1 MSLYFITG
9 NQNKVAEMK
18 AIVPEIEQMQ
28 IDLPEIQDIDPH
40 KIIAAKLQEA
50 LKHHSGP
57 FIVEDTSL
65 TMETL
70 NGLPGPFIKWFM
82 DAIGIDGLWDI
93 VSKRDSQKATARAII
108 GYAADPKSIQFFEG
122 TIPGQIVSPRGE
134 ARFGWDPI
142 FQPDGFEKTFA
153 EMTPEEKNA
162 VSHRKQAATKLKEF
176 LS

>member
-18 AIVPEIEQMQ
+18 SIIPDIEQME
-28 IDLPEIQDIDPH
+28 IDLPEIQDIDPRE
-40 KIIAAKLQEA
+40 IIKAKLEEA

-65 TMETL
+65 VVNSM
-70 NGLPGPFIKWFM
+70 NGLPGPFIKWFLQSV
-82 DAIGIDGLWDI
+82 GIDGIWKMTSVFGETDA
-93 VSKRDSQKATARAII
+93 KAQAII
-108 GYAADPKSIQFFEG
+108 GYAKDSDNIQFFEG
-122 TIPGQIVSPRGE
+122 SVLGKIVEPRGE

-142 FQPDGFEKTFA
+142 FQPEGFEKTFA

-162 VSHRKQAATKLKEF
+162 ISHRKQAATKLKEF

>member
-1 MSLYFITG
+1 MPLYFITG

-18 AIVPEIEQMQ
+18 SIVPDIEQME
-28 IDLPEIQDIDPH
+28 IDLPEIQEIDPRE
-40 KIIAAKLQEA
+40 IIKAKLEEA
-50 LKHHSGP
+50 MKHHSGP

-65 TMETL
+65 VVNSM
-70 NGLPGPFIKWFM
+70 NGLPGPFIKWFLQSV
-82 DAIGIDGLWDI
+82 GIDGIWKMASVFGETDA
-93 VSKRDSQKATARAII
+93 KAQAII
-108 GYAADPKSIQFFEG
+108 GYAKDADNIQFFKG
-122 TIPGQIVSPRGE
+122 SVQGKIVEPRGE

-162 VSHRKQAATKLKEF
+162 ISHRKQAATKLKEF